1 MHTHIPQMAIFY
13 PQQPLLPNLVYITKQ
28 AAAHKLY
35 CNLKDVLFLGAAN
48 HQIEGLI
55 ILFGRKLDT
64 QLAIVGHHLD
74 RRRVIVDTFV
84 DSC

>member
-1 MHTHIPQMAIFY
+1 MHTHIPEMAIFY

-28 AAAHKLY
+28 AS
-35 CNLKDVLFLGAAN
+35 CTQVVLQPQRCTLPRTAN

-74 RRRVIVDTFV
+74 RRRVMVDTFV